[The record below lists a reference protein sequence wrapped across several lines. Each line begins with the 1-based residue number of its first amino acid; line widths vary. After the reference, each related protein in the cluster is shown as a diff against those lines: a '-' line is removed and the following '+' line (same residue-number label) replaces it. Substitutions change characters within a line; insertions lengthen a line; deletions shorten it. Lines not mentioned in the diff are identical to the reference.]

1 MLYSFYDSPEGGV
14 SRGESERHLA
24 ATRCRFAP
32 IERLPR
38 PSEVGILS
46 ESRVRPFPFSRYQR
60 EQGGK
65 PEMRTYYRGPDAV
78 ITDTHFVWQSS
89 SVRIFAI
96 DDLDD
101 VRLERTVAA
110 GPSGVEFSL
119 GLGLLILA
127 IAAGLK
133 LGVLAALPLVAALV
147 AVVLI
152 ALRRRG
158 GHAWEI
164 RARYRAQDVTL
175 YTSPDPR
182 TFNQV
187 TRALRRTIERRG
199 LRQSYGLVAG

>member
-1 MLYSFYDSPEGGV
+1 
-14 SRGESERHLA
+14 
-24 ATRCRFAP
+24 
-32 IERLPR
+32 
-38 PSEVGILS
+38 
-46 ESRVRPFPFSRYQR
+46 
-60 EQGGK
+60 
-65 PEMRTYYRGPDAV
+65 MRTYYRGPDAV
-78 ITDTHFVWQSS
+78 ITDTHFVWQSP
-89 SVRIFAI
+89 SVQIFAI

-133 LGVLAALPLVAALV
+133 FGVLAALPLVAALV

-164 RARYRAQDVTL
+164 RARYRAQDVTI

-182 TFNQV
+182 IFNQV

-199 LRQSYGLVAG
+199 LRQSYGLAAG